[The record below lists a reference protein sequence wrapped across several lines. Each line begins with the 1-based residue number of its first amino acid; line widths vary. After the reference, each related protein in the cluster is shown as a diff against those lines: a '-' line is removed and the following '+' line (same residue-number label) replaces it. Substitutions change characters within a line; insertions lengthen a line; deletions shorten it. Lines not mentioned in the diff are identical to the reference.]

1 MANYFES
8 GFTML
13 KELAAEKQKEKQLKK
28 KSNAEK
34 NFIDGC
40 AKDKSCTHRFI
51 DAMADCD

>member
-34 NFIDGC
+34 NFINEC